1 MDVSQTIESTLR
13 EPAGSEESSGNHRLP
28 NDVSDGRVRTRQVP
42 MNGRVGGEN
51 PGETAVRPM
60 RKVAG
65 NLATI
70 DNVAEE
76 ATEENSEE
84 IMADEV
90 EEEQGTEEDEE
101 GQQPRVM
108 RAPKA
113 PTKAERE
120 EHEATHLPFRSWC
133 THCLRGRGRNKP
145 HKRQVVDEEL
155 DQQKV
160 PKISM
165 DYFFMS
171 QDDEKASENP
181 LLLMADETTGH
192 RYMRAVG
199 RKGIGD
205 NNEMDWL
212 IKDLDEELKSWGY
225 PGGSKEELIF
235 KSDGERA
242 IVAVRETLAKYH
254 GGKITPELA
263 PRGEQLQ
270 RTRRRG
276 RQDRPRSCESPQRPD
291 GA

>member
-1 MDVSQTIESTLR
+1 MSEAIKGSLRGSAVSTEISGTPRLLDDVSVGRIRTRLVPMDVR
-13 EPAGSEESSGNHRLP
+13 AG
-28 NDVSDGRVRTRQVP
+28 
-42 MNGRVGGEN
+42 VGN

-70 DNVAEE
+70 DNVAAEE
-76 ATEENSEE
+76 VKEDGEE
-84 IMADEV
+84 IIADEV
-90 EEEQGTEEDEE
+90 EEEQGIDDDEE
-101 GQQPRVM
+101 GQQPKVM

-145 HKRQVVDEEL
+145 HQRQVVDEEIDKL
-155 DQQKV
+155 KV

-171 QDDEKASENP
+171 QEDEKASENP
-181 LLLMADETTGH
+181 LLLMADETMGH

-212 IKDLDEELKSWGY
+212 IKDLDEELKSCGY
-225 PGGSKEELIF
+225 PGGARS
-235 KSDGERA
+235 SRA
-242 IVAVRETLAKYH
+242 TA
-254 GGKITPELA
+254 
-263 PRGEQLQ
+263 RGQSL
-270 RTRRRG
+270 
-276 RQDRPRSCESPQRPD
+276 P
-291 GA
+291 